1 MTESGQVRDP
11 GGRRAAL
18 ILLAVLCAYVVLMD
32 ALLRPSGGL
41 LFRPCSGLLGRYL
54 ISGEGGLET
63 PVHERVDARLDFPVP
78 QRLDA
83 AYIFH
88 WDMKRLGLPVS
99 MPPYSIHWSGLLHAP
114 EPGVYGFTLD
124 AQGEVR
130 LRIDGTQL
138 EMHQDTLTERHFAAG
153 WHPIALDYELA
164 QGDAR
169 LVLSWKPP
177 RGALAPVP
185 SRCLAPDGAA
195 IAASA
200 TRRVLA
206 WVLLAAGAATALALY
221 ALGRRQE
228 TAPARYLRA
237 LGTQRVTLAVGA
249 IVILAALLR
258 FHDFAL
264 VPFHHETADEY
275 QHAWEGWSLLHQGVP
290 LAWSTFPDRYPID
303 QTLDFRWFGDRYVV
317 VRPYFDHPPL
327 FSILVGLVT
336 SLVQAL
342 TPSFGYGFAS
352 YPAPWDFL
360 SCTLTVMRLV
370 PIVLSLIGI
379 VLLYRVARAYGASE
393 RAALLGSLVYATLPV
408 IVLTHRLVKAESLL
422 ALLFMGAI
430 LATRRHELSGSAGS
444 AILAGLLCGLSIW
457 TKATGLAVV
466 AVILVLLLAAR
477 RYRGALL
484 ALGITGGFLLLYL
497 IYAWALDFG
506 IFLKVIEAQ
515 STTKLIGLE
524 ALQDLVNGK
533 IVTKYFGRGWYPWLL
548 LCAALAAFRRERG
561 LLLTLAV
568 YGMVIAMTAD
578 YRVIYGWYRIP
589 LYPFLCVAAGCAL
602 EEMID
607 EANLFRVAPFAVMAV
622 STGLLYA
629 LPASLTGTRWA
640 VYLFALAALV
650 PFLPRL
656 ISERPWTV
664 LAARLATGVLVAI
677 FLITSLVTIGGLLE
691 IYAATRGLP

>member
-1 MTESGQVRDP
+1 MESGQVPDP
-11 GGRRAAL
+11 TGRRAAI

-41 LFRPCSGLLGRYL
+41 LLRPCGGLLGRYL
-54 ISGEGGLET
+54 ISGEGGLEI

-114 EPGVYGFTLD
+114 EPGMYGFTLD

-130 LRIDGTQL
+130 LRIDGSQI
-138 EMHQDTLTERHFAAG
+138 EMHQDTLTERQLAAG
-153 WHPIALDYELA
+153 WHPIALDYGLA

-177 RGALAPVP
+177 RGALEPVP

-228 TAPARYLRA
+228 TAPARYLRT
-237 LGTQRVTLAVGA
+237 LGTQRITLAVGA

-290 LAWSTFPDRYPID
+290 LAWSTFPDRYPIS

-370 PIVLSLIGI
+370 PIALSLIGI
-379 VLLYRVARAYGASE
+379 VLLYRLARAYGASE

-430 LATRRHELSGSAGS
+430 LASRRHELSGSAGS

-457 TKATGLAVV
+457 TKATGV
-466 AVILVLLLAAR
+466 AGGAGGLGVLFAGPG
-477 RYRGALL
+477 YPG
-484 ALGITGGFLLLYL
+484 GPPGPGVTGGVPAVFPVFGWAPGFRLFLE
-497 IYAWALDFG
+497 
-506 IFLKVIEAQ
+506 VI
-515 STTKLIGLE
+515 
-524 ALQDLVNGK
+524 
-533 IVTKYFGRGWYPWLL
+533 RGQ
-548 LCAALAAFRRERG
+548 
-561 LLLTLAV
+561 
-568 YGMVIAMTAD
+568 
-578 YRVIYGWYRIP
+578 
-589 LYPFLCVAAGCAL
+589 
-602 EEMID
+602 
-607 EANLFRVAPFAVMAV
+607 
-622 STGLLYA
+622 
-629 LPASLTGTRWA
+629 
-640 VYLFALAALV
+640 
-650 PFLPRL
+650 
-656 ISERPWTV
+656 
-664 LAARLATGVLVAI
+664 
-677 FLITSLVTIGGLLE
+677 
-691 IYAATRGLP
+691 

>member
-1 MTESGQVRDP
+1 MTESGRNPRPEGPWTV
-11 GGRRAAL
+11 L
-18 ILLAVLCAYVVLMD
+18 VLLAILCTFVVLLD
-32 ALLRPSGGL
+32 SLLRPSGGL

-54 ISGEGGLET
+54 ISGEDGSEI

-88 WDMKRLGLPVS
+88 WDMQRLGFPVS

-114 EPGVYGFTLD
+114 EPGMYGFTLE

-130 LRIDGTQL
+130 LRLDGSQV
-138 EMHQDTLTERHFAAG
+138 EIHQDMLTERRLAEG
-153 WHPIALDYELA
+153 WHTIDLDYALG

-177 RGALAPVP
+177 RGVLGPIP
-185 SRCLAPDGAA
+185 SRSLAPDRAA
-195 IAASA
+195 IAACA

-206 WVLLAAGAATALALY
+206 WALLAAGAAGALALY
-221 ALGRRQE
+221 ALGRRE
-228 TAPARYLRA
+228 GGALAGHFRALRA
-237 LGTQRVTLAVGA
+237 GRVTLAVGA
-249 IVILAALLR
+249 IVILAGFLR

-290 LAWSTFPDRYPID
+290 LAWSTFPDRYPIG

-327 FSILVGLVT
+327 FSILVGIVT

-342 TPSFGYGFAS
+342 LPSFGHGAAS

-370 PIVLSLIGI
+370 PIALSLIGI
-379 VLLYRVARAYGASE
+379 VLLYRLARGYGVSE
-393 RAALLGSLVYATLPV
+393 RSALLGALVYATLPV
-408 IVLTHRLVKAESLL
+408 IVLAHRLVKAESLL

-430 LATRRHELSGSAGS
+430 LAARRHELSGSAGS
-444 AILAGLLCGLSIW
+444 AVLAGLLSGLSIW
-457 TKATGLAVV
+457 TKATGVAVV

-484 ALGITGGFLLLYL
+484 ALGITGGFVLLYL
-497 IYAWALDFG
+497 IYAWSLDFG

-524 ALQDLVNGK
+524 ALQDLMGGK

-548 LCAALAAFRRERG
+548 LCAALTAFRRERG
-561 LLLTLAV
+561 LLLPLAL
-568 YGMVIAMTAD
+568 YGAVIAMTAD

-589 LYPFLCVAAGCAL
+589 LYPFLCVAAGSAL
-602 EEMID
+602 D
-607 EANLFRVAPFAVMAV
+607 ELIVEADLFRVVPFAVMAV

-629 LPASLTGTRWA
+629 LPASLTGSRWA
-640 VYLFALAALV
+640 VYLFVLAALA

-656 ISERPWTV
+656 ISGRPWTI
-664 LAARLATGVLVAI
+664 LAARVATGVLVAV
-677 FLITSLVTIGGLLE
+677 FLVTSLVTIGGLLE